1 MAAPRPRI
9 DGAGTA
15 AVDRAAA
22 TVALASELRWGETLK
37 PPSNRPA
44 TGPTAPSYEPVE
56 ADEGPTV
63 RTDDTGFAEIDS
75 TVG

>member
-1 MAAPRPRI
+1 MAAPRLRI

-15 AVDRAAA
+15 AVDRAA
-22 TVALASELRWGETLK
+22 VASELRWGETLK

-44 TGPTAPSYEPVE
+44 TGATAPSYEPVE

-63 RTDDTGFAEIDS
+63 RTDDTGFAEIVGS
-75 TVG
+75 T